1 MIRKGFIMKKYS
13 MQTIS
18 FALKKVD
25 SMTRILR
32 TIKNEDN
39 LTKSDISNLCKKYKI
54 EESYIEEFLDKI
66 EVDYADDLNNPNT
79 FVNLIA
85 NKYIIAQSITHFTN
99 IGLTSLD
106 DIAKKYTLED
116 FISLGKVSAKT
127 KTKLIALMVDR
138 NIVFRNSNIDNMSK
152 LLFVLSAIVD

>member
-1 MIRKGFIMKKYS
+1 MKKYS

-18 FALKKVD
+18 FALKKAD

-54 EESYIEEFLDKI
+54 E
-66 EVDYADDLNNPNT
+66 VDYADDINNPNT

-152 LLFVLSAIVD
+152 ILFVLSAIVD